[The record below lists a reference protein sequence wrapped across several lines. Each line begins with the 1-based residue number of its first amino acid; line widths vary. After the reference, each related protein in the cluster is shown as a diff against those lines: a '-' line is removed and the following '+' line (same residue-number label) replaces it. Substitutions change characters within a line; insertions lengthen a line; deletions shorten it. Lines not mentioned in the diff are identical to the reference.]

1 MKNAYRDRPFY
12 IMPTKANICKTLL
25 PITKYS
31 YKMHKNKHKEAIVM
45 NKPIKIVDNTPI
57 YFSTDK
63 KNTDPVLKYSRI
75 NMAFPKESGVEK
87 VVFKTP
93 HHVKEFAQTFIHQ
106 PARFVYDIH
115 GYETIEPIGEEILC
129 IRYTPDT
136 VGQYEYSVIGN
147 GQTIKTGIFTCVE
160 SGHRNS
166 GYVQVSAKDPR
177 YFQTSDGSA
186 FCPIGLNLAAL
197 DSYRLPAG
205 TEHFATS
212 NEKVYMGMEEVRRWF
227 KKLHES
233 GANFARIWLTQY
245 FDVEKEIYGEL
256 DYAAFAK
263 IDAIVEYARKYNI
276 RLKLVFEH
284 FRTVK
289 PGSFATKNA
298 THPDGSQLSS
308 MHEWFT
314 EEKWQSLWWN
324 KINAYMHR
332 HANDPTIAMW
342 ELWNEINAVAEIK
355 WEELRDWTFATIP
368 MVKEKSP
375 KNLVVNSLGSYDS
388 DWAKPHYEEFKHDV
402 IDSQQVHRYLDQGAP
417 YEICHCDPVEFSID
431 AINAAKR
438 PDKPVLLAET
448 GAVNNVHTG
457 PFRFYRWDDRGII
470 FHDTTYP
477 AFFAGAAGSGHIWH
491 WNDYVDNKN
500 LWRYYTPLVK
510 IVEDVDLA
518 AENFEIVDYS
528 TAKTY
533 FLGLKGE
540 NTFLGWIRNKGDTWQ
555 NEFIHQEPVPVVE
568 SEVYINIGICDASEF
583 TMVHCW
589 EDETATLELNNGKL
603 SLQKL
608 KYGLV
613 FKANYG

>member
-1 MKNAYRDRPFY
+1 MS
-12 IMPTKANICKTLL
+12 
-25 PITKYS
+25 KYL
-31 YKMHKNKHKEAIVM
+31 
-45 NKPIKIVDNTPI
+45 KIIDNSATFMSIEDTCVPR
-57 YFSTDK
+57 
-63 KNTDPVLKYSRI
+63 YSRI
-75 NMAFPKESGVEK
+75 NFAFAKTSGVDRII
-87 VVFKTP
+87 FKCP
-93 HHVKEFAQTFIHQ
+93 NSIQEHVIAFIHQ
-106 PARFVYDIH
+106 PARLLYDVH
-115 GYETIEPIGEEILC
+115 GYETIEPVGEEVLC
-129 IRYTPDT
+129 ARYTPDT
-136 VGQYEYSVIGN
+136 LGDYKYEAMAGEQVIQKG
-147 GQTIKTGIFTCVE
+147 TFSCIE
-160 SGHRNS
+160 SEHP
-166 GYVQVSAKDPR
+166 GYVKVSKKDPR
-177 YFQTSDGSA
+177 YFETSDGNA

-205 TEHFATS
+205 AEYFSTS
-212 NEKVYMGMEEVRRWF
+212 NERVYLGMEEIKRWF
-227 KKLHES
+227 KRMNEN

-245 FDVEKEIYGEL
+245 FNVEGEIYGEL
-256 DYAAFAK
+256 DNAAFAK
-263 IDAIVEYARKYNI
+263 IDAIVEYARTYNI

-298 THPDGSQLSS
+298 THPDGSKLCS

-314 EEKWQSLWWN
+314 EEKWQCLWWN

-342 ELWNEINAVAEIK
+342 ELWNEIDAVAEIK
-355 WEELRDWTFATIP
+355 WEELRDWTFKTIP

-388 DWAKPHYEEFKHDV
+388 DWAKPHYEEFKNDV

-417 YEICHCDPVEFSID
+417 YEICHNDPVAFSVD
-431 AINAAKR
+431 AINTARR

-448 GAVNNVHTG
+448 GAVNNIHTG

-500 LWRYYTPLVK
+500 LWRYFSPLAQ
-510 IVEDVDLA
+510 IVEGVNFA
-518 AENFEIVDYS
+518 AEAFEVVDYS
-528 TAKTY
+528 TNNVY

-540 NTFLGWIRNKGDTWQ
+540 GTFLGWMRNKADTWQ
-555 NEFIHQEPVPVVE
+555 NEFIHQKPVPVVANE
-568 SEVYINIGICDASEF
+568 TFTDTGFSEEMVMEF
-583 TMVHCW
+583 TVINCW
-589 EDETATLELNNGKL
+589 EDETAKLELKERTIFL
-603 SLQKL
+603 KDL

-613 FKANYG
+613 FKAAY